1 MRTIPLRT
9 EPTVRQA
16 DAILGRLEA
25 MLAARGVA
33 PKRRGLELRFRVPPP
48 WRALRL
54 GTLMVATS
62 GVVKVSAGAGER
74 WKLRYSLDYTMLR
87 ALAVTLSVAAVVVG
101 LSAWPRLTLLNALIG
116 VWVLCYLGPR
126 WVATRRFDGLLR
138 ESATE
143 VLERRRTPRDVPAA
157 SPTTPST

>member
-16 DAILGRLEA
+16 DAILARLEGV
-25 MLAARGVA
+25 LTARGVA
-33 PKRRGLELRFRVPPP
+33 PKRRGLELRFRVPAP
-48 WRALRL
+48 WRVLGL
-54 GTLMVATS
+54 GTLLVVTS

-87 ALAVTLSVAAVVVG
+87 ALAIVLSVAAIVVG
-101 LSAWPRLTLLNALIG
+101 LSAWPRLTLLNVVIG
-116 VWVLCYLGPR
+116 IWVLCYLGPR

-143 VLERRRTPRDVPAA
+143 VLERRRTSRDIPAT
-157 SPTTPST
+157 SSTTPSA